1 MAKKTKTLLLRN
13 TKCDFNCPWVNKLD
27 GSNNHHF
34 VKDEIFEVP
43 ETVERVRNGEKVQVS
58 TLDVLRSAFGVGIEV
73 AKGAIS
79 ASVIKEK
86 DDEIARLKAEL
97 AKSKNSKNSK
107 KEDPEDKPVDDS
119 EKEPADDAGE
129 E

>member
-1 MAKKTKTLLLRN
+1 MAKKIKTLLLRN

-43 ETVERVRNGEKVQVS
+43 ETVERIRNGEKVQVS
-58 TLDVLRSAFGVGIEV
+58 TLEVLRSAFGVGIEV

-79 ASVIKEK
+79 MSTIKEK
-86 DDEIARLKAEL
+86 DEEIARLKEEL
-97 AKSKNSKNSK
+97 AKSKKGSK
-107 KEDPEDKPVDDS
+107 KEENLEKPAKD
-119 EKEPADDAGE
+119 EAEGNKE
-129 E
+129 